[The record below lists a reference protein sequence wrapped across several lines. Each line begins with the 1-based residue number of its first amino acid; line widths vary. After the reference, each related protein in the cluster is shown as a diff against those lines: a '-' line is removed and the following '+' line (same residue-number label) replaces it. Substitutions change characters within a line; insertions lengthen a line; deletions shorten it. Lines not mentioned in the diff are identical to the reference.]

1 MSNFLKHLLV
11 QHLLL
16 SYSIQHDILPHPA
29 LVCTVYT
36 LFSFSRLSHKLY
48 IHHTWY
54 MESTAHVQLLP
65 NTVKTHKPTR
75 RTPLLSEDQ
84 VGPLSRRDD
93 PPPPAFSLLPP
104 LHQFSWTILPQN
116 LEYLDIM
123 PAFTSQLWITLL
135 PISLCK
141 NKSNMTCKNVLM
153 IFQCFPVLLR

>member
-11 QHLLL
+11 QHLLRP
-16 SYSIQHDILPHPA
+16 YSIQHDILPHPA

-93 PPPPAFSLLPP
+93 PPPQLSRSYLLC
-104 LHQFSWTILPQN
+104 
-116 LEYLDIM
+116 
-123 PAFTSQLWITLL
+123 TSFLGQSCHKIW
-135 PISLCK
+135 
-141 NKSNMTCKNVLM
+141 NKSG
-153 IFQCFPVLLR
+153 IFGYHACFHQPIMDHAASY